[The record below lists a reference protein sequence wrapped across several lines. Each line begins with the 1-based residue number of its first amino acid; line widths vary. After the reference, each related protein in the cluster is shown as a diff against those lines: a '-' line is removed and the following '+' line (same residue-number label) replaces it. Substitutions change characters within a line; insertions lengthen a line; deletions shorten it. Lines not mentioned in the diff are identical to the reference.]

1 MLYSPS
7 YVLDNFFYSNHRE
20 AAQQI
25 KTPLSII
32 MFFLNRLNIIMDQ
45 LQAPQKFCVI
55 TTYIEVTF
63 LQIYIYMYICLFR
76 LFFKITDQ
84 IYNLTHV

>member
-1 MLYSPS
+1 
-7 YVLDNFFYSNHRE
+7 
-20 AAQQI
+20 
-25 KTPLSII
+25 
-32 MFFLNRLNIIMDQ
+32 MDQ

-63 LQIYIYMYICLFR
+63 LQTSICLKDVLVYIYIYIYMYICLFR

>member
-1 MLYSPS
+1 
-7 YVLDNFFYSNHRE
+7 
-20 AAQQI
+20 
-25 KTPLSII
+25 

-63 LQIYIYMYICLFR
+63 LQTSICLKDVLVYIYIYIYICIFAYLDYFSK
-76 LFFKITDQ
+76 LLNKSIT
-84 IYNLTHV
+84 